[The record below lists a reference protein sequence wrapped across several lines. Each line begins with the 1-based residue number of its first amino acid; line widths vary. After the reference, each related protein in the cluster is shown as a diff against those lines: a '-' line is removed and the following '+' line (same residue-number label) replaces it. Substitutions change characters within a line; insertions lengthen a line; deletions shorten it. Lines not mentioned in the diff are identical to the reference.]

1 MKDQTTSAATQTDR
15 YPLLFSPFQ
24 IRGVELRNRFVFQPH
39 FTALGTLEGQPTDAH
54 VAYHEERA
62 RGGVGLIIIESQAI
76 HPTGKM
82 SRRFINAWDPAVIPL
97 LRSITDAVHSH
108 GTRIFS
114 QLTHAGH
121 TSLEHP
127 PHILWAPTQM
137 PEPSSHF
144 STKAIDEDDIR
155 SVIDGFAASARNAA
169 EAGFDG
175 VEVKI
180 AHDGLLRSFAS
191 PHFNRRTDGYGGSFE
206 NRMRLS
212 YEVLEAIKRA
222 IGDQTPLGVR
232 ICLDEFTS
240 FGYDLNYGLQMAR
253 ALEVTGF
260 VDYFNAD
267 AGSFSSFWMEI

>member
-1 MKDQTTSAATQTDR
+1 MKDQTTSAAAQTER
-15 YPLLFSPFQ
+15 YPLVFSPFR

-76 HPTGKM
+76 HPSGKM

-97 LRSITDAVHSH
+97 LRKITDTVHTH

-114 QLTHAGH
+114 QLTHGGH

-127 PHILWAPTQM
+127 PHLMWAPTQM

-144 STKAIDEDDIR
+144 STNAMDEDDIR
-155 SVIDGFAASARNAA
+155 DLIEGFSVSARNAV

-175 VEVKI
+175 IGLKGGD
-180 AHDGLLRSFAS
+180 DGLLGSFA
-191 PHFNRRTDGYGGSFE
+191 
-206 NRMRLS
+206 
-212 YEVLEAIKRA
+212 
-222 IGDQTPLGVR
+222 
-232 ICLDEFTS
+232 
-240 FGYDLNYGLQMAR
+240 
-253 ALEVTGF
+253 
-260 VDYFNAD
+260 
-267 AGSFSSFWMEI
+267 